1 MLLFIDSDGSIKI
14 RYIVFRK
21 GIGHIVRGTLMKY
34 LELSITPYTLEIV
47 IEVAEDTGSIIVL
60 QHNGVEVEAICTFK
74 EALPTILESLCGK
87 RWWAAHRHEVEQQLA
102 QQGLSFTPLK
112 QNGVIRTEAP

>member
-34 LELSITPYTLEIV
+34 LELSITPYTLEIL
-47 IEVAEDTGSIIVL
+47 IEAAEDSGSIIVL

-74 EALPTILESLCGK
+74 DALPTILEGLCGK
-87 RWWAAHRHEVEQQLA
+87 RWWAAHRHEVEQKLA
-102 QQGLSFTPLK
+102 QQGLILTHTK
-112 QNGVIRTEAP
+112 QNSALRTEAP

>member
-1 MLLFIDSDGSIKI
+1 MI
-14 RYIVFRK
+14 
-21 GIGHIVRGTLMKY
+21 Y

-87 RWWAAHRHEVEQQLA
+87 RWWTAHRHEVEQELA
-102 QQGLSFTPLK
+102 QQGLYIAHVK
-112 QNGVIRTEAP
+112 QNGSLSAEAP